1 MLQKFIESKCTPVD
15 RGLRLDDMKC
25 ELLAESNYALLL
37 DFIDDVNTKYDETVL
52 KAFLNEKNAYG
63 YIAVDDGKAIGFAY
77 GYVLNEPDGRKTFY
91 LHAIDIMTGYQNL
104 GYGTELVRFVYAHSK
119 SLGCR
124 KMFLMTNTGNVSACR
139 CYEKAG
145 GISAAADVVMYE
157 YKK

>member
-1 MLQKFIESKCTPVD
+1 MSKTN
-15 RGLRLDDMKC
+15 RGLRGADDMKC
-25 ELLAESNYALLL
+25 ELLAESNLALLL
-37 DFIDDVNTKYDETVL
+37 DFIDDENTKYDETVL
-52 KAFLNEKNAYG
+52 KAFLDEKNAYG
-63 YIAVDDGKAIGFAY
+63 YIAVDDEKAIGFAY
-77 GYVLNEPDGRKTFY
+77 GYVLNEPDGRKTYY
-91 LHAIDIMTGYQNL
+91 LHAIDIMAGYQNF

>member
-1 MLQKFIESKCTPVD
+1 MTD

-25 ELLAESNYALLL
+25 ELLAESNLSLLL

-52 KAFLNEKNAYG
+52 KAFLDEKNAYG

-157 YKK
+157 YEK

>member
-1 MLQKFIESKCTPVD
+1 
-15 RGLRLDDMKC
+15 MKC
-25 ELLAESNYALLL
+25 ELLSEHNLALLF
-37 DFIDDVNTKYDETVL
+37 DFIDDQNTKYKEDTL
-52 KAFLNEKNAYG
+52 KAFLIEKNAFG
-63 YIAVDDGKAIGFAY
+63 YIAEDNGKAVGFAY
-77 GYVLNEPDGRKTFY
+77 GYVLNEPDGRKPFY

>member
-1 MLQKFIESKCTPVD
+1 
-15 RGLRLDDMKC
+15 MKC
-25 ELLAESNYALLL
+25 ELLAESNLSLLL

-52 KAFLNEKNAYG
+52 KAFLDEKNSYG
-63 YIAVDDGKAIGFAY
+63 YIAVDDEKAIGFAY

-91 LHAIDIMTGYQNL
+91 LHAIDIMAAYQNL
-104 GYGTELVRFVYAHSK
+104 CYGTELVRFVHAHSK

-145 GISAAADVVMYE
+145 GIRAAADVIMYE

>member
-1 MLQKFIESKCTPVD
+1 MTD

-63 YIAVDDGKAIGFAY
+63 YIAVDDGKAIGYAY

>member
-1 MLQKFIESKCTPVD
+1 MTD

-63 YIAVDDGKAIGFAY
+63 YIAVDEGKAIGFAY

-104 GYGTELVRFVYAHSK
+104 GYGTELVKFVYAHSK

>member
-1 MLQKFIESKCTPVD
+1 MRS
-15 RGLRLDDMKC
+15 DDIKC
-25 ELLAESNYALLL
+25 ELLAESNLALLL

-52 KAFLNEKNAYG
+52 KAFLDENNAYG
-63 YIAVDDGKAIGFAY
+63 YIAVDDEKAIGFAY
-77 GYVLNEPDGRKTFY
+77 GYVLNEPDGRKTYY
-91 LHAIDIMTGYQNL
+91 LHAIDIMAGYQNL
-104 GYGTELVRFVYAHSK
+104 GYGTELVRFVHAHSK

>member
-1 MLQKFIESKCTPVD
+1 MTD

>member
-1 MLQKFIESKCTPVD
+1 
-15 RGLRLDDMKC
+15 MKC
-25 ELLAESNYALLL
+25 ELLAESNHALLL
-37 DFIDDVNTKYDETVL
+37 DFIDDENTKYDGTVL
-52 KAFLNEKNAYG
+52 KAFLDEKNAYG
-63 YIAVDDGKAIGFAY
+63 YIAVDDEKAIGFAY

-91 LHAIDIMTGYQNL
+91 LHAIDIMAGYQNL

>member
-1 MLQKFIESKCTPVD
+1 
-15 RGLRLDDMKC
+15 MKC

-52 KAFLNEKNAYG
+52 KAFLNEKNAS
-63 YIAVDDGKAIGFAY
+63 
-77 GYVLNEPDGRKTFY
+77 
-91 LHAIDIMTGYQNL
+91 
-104 GYGTELVRFVYAHSK
+104 HSK

>member
-1 MLQKFIESKCTPVD
+1 MTD

-25 ELLAESNYALLL
+25 ELLEESNYALLL

-63 YIAVDDGKAIGFAY
+63 YIAVDEGKAIGFAY

-91 LHAIDIMTGYQNL
+91 LHAIDIMTSYQNL

>member
-1 MLQKFIESKCTPVD
+1 MTD

-25 ELLAESNYALLL
+25 ELLAGSNYALLL

-124 KMFLMTNTGNVSACR
+124 KMFLMTNTGNVSACK

>member
-1 MLQKFIESKCTPVD
+1 
-15 RGLRLDDMKC
+15 MKC
-25 ELLAESNYALLL
+25 ELLSESNLALLL

-52 KAFLNEKNAYG
+52 KAFLDEKNAYG
-63 YIAVDDGKAIGFAY
+63 YFAVDDEKAIGFAY

-91 LHAIDIMTGYQNL
+91 LHAIDIMAGYQNL
-104 GYGTELVRFVYAHSK
+104 GYGTELIRFVHAHSK

-124 KMFLMTNTGNVSACR
+124 KMFLMTNTRNVSACR

-145 GISAAADVVMYE
+145 GISVVDVVMYE

>member
-1 MLQKFIESKCTPVD
+1 MTD
-15 RGLRLDDMKC
+15 WGLRLDDMKC

-37 DFIDDVNTKYDETVL
+37 YFIDDVNTKYDETVL

-124 KMFLMTNTGNVSACR
+124 KMFLMTNTSNVSACR

>member
-1 MLQKFIESKCTPVD
+1 MTD

-25 ELLAESNYALLL
+25 ELLAESNYVLLL

-63 YIAVDDGKAIGFAY
+63 YIAVDEGKAIGFAY

>member
-1 MLQKFIESKCTPVD
+1 MTD

-63 YIAVDDGKAIGFAY
+63 YIAVDEGKAIGFAY